1 MRKMKMHKQQYKG
14 FTLYINDTHFGVE
27 KLVEGVTTYERL
39 RLEGCTE
46 EEHIGALKLEIDIR
60 EAVDNLL
67 PKGNPVKR
75 DSYML

>member
-1 MRKMKMHKQQYKG
+1 MYKQQYKG

-27 KLVEGVTTYERL
+27 KLVEGATTYHEHERP
-39 RLEGCTE
+39 RAEGCTGDG
-46 EEHIGALKLEIDIR
+46 HINLLKLEIDMR